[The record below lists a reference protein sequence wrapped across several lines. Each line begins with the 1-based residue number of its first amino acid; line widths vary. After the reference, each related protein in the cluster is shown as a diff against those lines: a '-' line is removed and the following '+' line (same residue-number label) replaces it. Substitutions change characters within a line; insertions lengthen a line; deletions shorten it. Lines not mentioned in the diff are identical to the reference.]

1 MVKVRVDGW
10 WSLSVSLYCQGK
22 NGWVVVPLSVSFYPF
37 RKGGLVMVSLSLYLS
52 VSRSIVN
59 VRVAG

>member
-1 MVKVRVDGW
+1 MVKLRVDGW
-10 WSLSVSLYCQGK
+10 WSLSVSLYRQGK

-37 RKGGLVMVSLSLYLS
+37 RKGGLMMVSLSLYLS